1 MNRFD
6 FHSAPISPARYEGP
20 LPSPLAIPEPVVA
33 RWFVI
38 AAQLV
43 AVAVP
48 VALAWAVFS

>member
-20 LPSPLAIPEPVVA
+20 LPNPLAIPEPKVA

-38 AAQLV
+38 TVQ
-43 AVAVP
+43 AVACILP
-48 VALAWAVFS
+48 VALIWAVFS